1 MAPNAGVDL
10 VEDGVHELEGLEV
23 VGKMGCRIFEASRL
37 RRAHPLLVRDMTS
50 IQNLDESMGFTPFTA
65 TIRHKGQQNPML
77 SRKTGNEET
86 SNNIASR
93 ALAE

>member
-23 VGKMGCRIFEASRL
+23 VMKMECWSFKANRL
-37 RRAHPLLVRDMTS
+37 RRALPHLVRDMTS
-50 IQNLDESMGFTPFTA
+50 TQALDESMGFTPFVA
-65 TIRHKGQQNPML
+65 TLRHKGQQNPML

-86 SNNIASR
+86 LNNIAS
-93 ALAE
+93 